1 MTKATAVSA
10 FPAVRTLADVEAIE
24 RTPLAE
30 RLDADSTYEVLRRA
44 AREHGARPALRFLAK
59 GTPDE
64 DAVVVTYTE
73 LLRRVTQTANL
84 FAALGVERDDVV
96 SYVLPNLPETHDTIW
111 GAEAAGIVSAIN
123 PFLEPGTIRDLLDA
137 ARARLLVTL
146 APAPGFDLFEKVAA
160 IADEVSSLQ
169 AILCVDPS
177 RYLGA
182 PARALPVATP
192 GGTPILSFDMLRAE
206 QPDDRLRGGR
216 RIHPDDVAALFH
228 TGGTTGTPKLARHTH
243 GNQVF
248 ASWVMAGCLGV
259 RPDDVMVV
267 GLPLFH
273 VNAVFAGG
281 LALFQAG
288 ASGLLLT
295 PLGFRTP
302 SVTKNLWK
310 LVARHR
316 VTALNGVPTVYS
328 ALLSVP
334 IGDAELGSLRY
345 AGCGAAPL
353 PADVARRFE
362 ESTGVEIVEGY
373 GLTEGSCLSSL
384 NPPDGEKRIGSIG
397 LRVPYQ
403 EMICAA
409 VDPVGETIR
418 ECKTN
423 EVGRIAI
430 RGPNVFA
437 GYVDGAA
444 TAKMML
450 PGGWLDTGDLGRRD
464 ADGYFW
470 LTGRSKD
477 LIIRGGHN
485 IDPAVIESALAL
497 HPSVALAAAVGQPD
511 AHAGELPCAFVT
523 LRANAECTRDEL
535 ERFAKDHVS
544 ERAAAPVHVEI
555 LDEMPVTAVGKIV
568 KGPLRRLASE
578 RVLRSALAEAG
589 VQDAH
594 VEVYDDTDRGLVAR
608 VSTTAPGAA
617 RDVLGRFAIACDLV
631 PLHATK

>member
-1 MTKATAVSA
+1 M
-10 FPAVRTLADVEAIE
+10 ADVEAIE

-30 RLDADSTYEVLRRA
+30 RLDAESTYEVLRRA
-44 AREHGARPALRFLAK
+44 AREHGERPALRFLAK
-59 GTPDE
+59 GTADE
-64 DAVVVTYTE
+64 DAVVVTYSE

-111 GAEAAGIVSAIN
+111 GAEAAGIVTAIN
-123 PFLEPGTIRDLLDA
+123 PFLEPGTIRGLLDA
-137 ARARLLVTL
+137 AHARLLVTL

-160 IADEVSSLQ
+160 VADEVASLR
-169 AILCVDPS
+169 AVLCVDPS
-177 RYLGA
+177 RYLGGA
-182 PARALPVATP
+182 PARALPIATP
-192 GGTPILSFDMLRAE
+192 GGKPILSFDTLRE
-206 QPDDRLRGGR
+206 DQPADRLRVGR
-216 RIHPDDVAALFH
+216 RIRPDDVAALFH

-259 RPDDVMVV
+259 RPNDVMLV

-295 PLGFRTP
+295 PHGFRTP
-302 SVTKNLWK
+302 GVIENIWK

-316 VTALNGVPTVYS
+316 VTALNGVPTIYS

-353 PADVARRFE
+353 PPDVARRFE

-373 GLTEGSCLSSL
+373 GLTEGSCLTSL

-409 VDPVGETIR
+409 VDPVGGTIR
-418 ECKTN
+418 ECKQG

-437 GYVDGAA
+437 GYVDAVA
-444 TAKMML
+444 TAKVML

-485 IDPAVIESALAL
+485 IDPAVIENTLAL

-523 LRANAECTRDEL
+523 LRASAECTRDEL
-535 ERFAKDHVS
+535 QRFAKEHVS

-555 LDEMPVTAVGKIV
+555 LDEMPVTAVGKIL

-578 RVLRSALAEAG
+578 RVLQSALAEAG

-594 VEVYDDTDRGLVAR
+594 VEVYDDANRGLVAR
-608 VSTTAPGAA
+608 VSTAAPGAA
-617 RDVLGRFAIACDLV
+617 RDVLGRFAIACELFH
-631 PLHATK
+631 P